1 VEPTPDTVAPD
12 PDLSPEGPA
21 PATVSGQEDQPTVGP
36 DASTD
41 EDPVPAPVVDD
52 PAGEDTP
59 PGTGSP
65 SVEDP
70 APELVEDPADP
81 VEDPAVE
88 LVELDAVEGC
98 DPAQALVEVPGGG
111 CAVLVTIG
119 DAWTEVGVFGLVL
132 IVASLAAL
140 VVGQYR
146 RG

>member
-1 VEPTPDTVAPD
+1 VDPVEGEAGTAEDPGEDPGVVDPPAVPAEEDEPPPAPVED
-12 PDLSPEGPA
+12 PA
-21 PATVSGQEDQPTVGP
+21 PAP
-36 DASTD
+36 
-41 EDPVPAPVVDD
+41 
-52 PAGEDTP
+52 
-59 PGTGSP
+59 
-65 SVEDP
+65 VEDP

-111 CAVLVTIG
+111 CAVLVTFG